1 VEYGG
6 DHGAVRSIAGR
17 TRAGSSY
24 VRAQDI
30 KLQGRGGPLAEP
42 DFSKT
47 PFHGTLE
54 VKQVFISDFTKF
66 LNSAALNGTDG
77 VMSGQTRINNDS
89 GKLTAE
95 GETNIQ
101 NVKVRGMELGYPV
114 ALQYDLTDDM
124 PTEVL
129 LR

>member
-1 VEYGG
+1 
-6 DHGAVRSIAGR
+6 
-17 TRAGSSY
+17 
-24 VRAQDI
+24 
-30 KLQGRGGPLAEP
+30 
-42 DFSKT
+42 
-47 PFHGTLE
+47 
-54 VKQVFISDFTKF
+54 
-66 LNSAALNGTDG
+66 
-77 VMSGQTRINNDS
+77 MSGQTRINNDS